1 MTTVLFTLS
10 RACTAV
16 ALAAA
21 AVFAA
26 TPAQAYSELVVFG
39 DSLSDNGNARQA
51 LADRGFPLPLPVTPY
66 VGGRFT
72 NGPTAAEVLASTL
85 GIALDNYAY
94 GGAYTGTGSKFKD
107 ITPLLNDTGMADQV
121 SSYIKAAGGP
131 LKADSL
137 YMVWGG
143 GNDFLDVLVP
153 GVSSET
159 LLAVGTQAI
168 KNITGHI
175 GALYAAGARDF
186 FVPDLADFSFTF
198 VAQQQPAEGQAALSS
213 MTAKFNLGMD
223 MALDALEGSLSG
235 ITIRR
240 FDTNAVLKAYRADL
254 VADGGTLTDR
264 CWGGSYGGVV
274 VSPGLTA
281 CSNPD
286 KYFLFDAVHP
296 TSGVHQALG
305 MAFAAA
311 VPEPST
317 TGLALVGLLGVAVTV
332 GRRRAASLAGQAAP
346 QAA

>member
-1 MTTVLFTLS
+1 MGALS
-10 RACTAV
+10 
-16 ALAAA
+16 LAPR
-21 AVFAA
+21 FSA
-26 TPAQAYSELVVFG
+26 TFSSIHKHYG
-39 DSLSDNGNARQA
+39 GNAWPKPGHVA
-51 LADRGFPLPLPVTPY
+51 V
-66 VGGRFT
+66 
-72 NGPTAAEVLASTL
+72 
-85 GIALDNYAY
+85 
-94 GGAYTGTGSKFKD
+94 
-107 ITPLLNDTGMADQV
+107 V
-121 SSYIKAAGGP
+121 SQSG
-131 LKADSL
+131 
-137 YMVWGG
+137 
-143 GNDFLDVLVP
+143 
-153 GVSSET
+153 
-159 LLAVGTQAI
+159 AVGTQAI

-264 CWGGSYGGVV
+264 CWGGSYGGGG
-274 VSPGLTA
+274 VSPRLTA

-317 TGLALVGLLGVAVTV
+317 TGLALVWLLGVAVTV

-346 QAA
+346 LIEPLAPQRLVSGTPLWEAQVI